1 MSKFDNMYL
10 DLCEKIL
17 NEGKLHHNRTG
28 DDTIRIIG
36 HTFEFDLQEEFP
48 ILTVKQVGIKGPV
61 IELLWI
67 YQAQSNNVQWLRDRG
82 VTIWD
87 EWEVD
92 EDGVYRQ
99 DGSNRVIGKEY
110 AGTIGTAYGW
120 ITKKFGWPQKT
131 IETIRNKPNDRR
143 NIIDLWQPAYFD
155 TAVLPPCVYSS
166 QFIVDDDTL
175 HIRVTQRSCDVG
187 LGLPYNIT
195 QYAAFVSMVA
205 HVTGLKPGKMLYQI
219 TDTHIYCKHIPQ
231 IKELIR
237 RRDMAK
243 PAPKLWLNP
252 EVTDFFEFDNSRELK
267 DVQLIGY
274 EHLGKVPMEV
284 SI

>member
-1 MSKFDNMYL
+1 MSKWDNMYL

-28 DDTIRIIG
+28 DDTMRILG
-36 HTFEFDLQEEFP
+36 HTVEFDVAEEFP
-48 ILTVKQVGIKGPV
+48 VLTVKQVGIKGPV
-61 IELLWI
+61 IELLRI
-67 YQAQSNNVQWLRDRG
+67 YQAHSNNVSWLRERG

-99 DGSNRVIGKEY
+99 DGSNRFIGKEF
-110 AGTIGTAYGW
+110 AGTIGTAYGY
-120 ITKKFGWPQKT
+120 ITGKFGWPEKN
-131 IETIRNKPNDRR
+131 IEEIKNNPNSRR
-143 NIIDLWQPAYFD
+143 NIIDLWQPQYFD
-155 TAVLPPCVYSS
+155 TAVLPPCVYGS
-166 QFIVDDDTL
+166 QFIVDGDTL

-187 LGLPYNIT
+187 LGLPYNVT
-195 QYAAFVSMVA
+195 QYAALLCMVA
-205 HVTGLKPGKMLYQI
+205 QVTGLKPGKMLYQI
-219 TDTHIYCKHIPQ
+219 TDTHIYCKHIPA
-231 IKELIR
+231 IKELISR
-237 RRDMAK
+237 RGNAK

-252 EVTDFFEFDNSRELK
+252 DVKDFFEFDNSRELK
-267 DVQLIGY
+267 DIKLIGY

>member
-92 EDGVYRQ
+92 PDGVYRQ
-99 DGSNRVIGKEY
+99 DGSNRVIGKEF

-131 IETIRNKPNDRR
+131 IETIKNKPNDRR
-143 NIIDLWQPAYFD
+143 NIIDLWQAEYFD

-195 QYAAFVSMVA
+195 QYAAFVSMIA

-252 EVTDFFEFDNSRELK
+252 EVNDFFKFDNSRELK
-267 DVQLIGY
+267 DVKLIGY

>member
-67 YQAQSNNVQWLRDRG
+67 YQAQSNDVKWLRDRG

-92 EDGVYRQ
+92 PDGVYRQ
-99 DGSNRVIGKEY
+99 DGSNRVIGKEF

-131 IETIRNKPNDRR
+131 IETIKNKPNDRR

-195 QYAAFVSMVA
+195 QYAAFVSRVA

-237 RRDMAK
+237 RREDAK

-252 EVTDFFEFDNSRELK
+252 EIKDFFEFDNSRELK
-267 DVQLIGY
+267 DVKLIGY

>member
-131 IETIRNKPNDRR
+131 IETIKNKPNDRR
-143 NIIDLWQPAYFD
+143 NIIDLWQAEYFD

>member
-1 MSKFDNMYL
+1 MSKWDNMYL
-10 DLCEKIL
+10 ELCAKIL

-28 DDTIRIIG
+28 DDTLRIIG
-36 HTFEFDLQEEFP
+36 HTFEFNLQEEFP

-67 YQAQSNNVQWLRDRG
+67 YQAHSNEVQWLRDRG

-87 EWEVD
+87 EWEID

-99 DGSNRVIGKEY
+99 DGSNRYFGKEY
-110 AGTIGTAYGW
+110 AGTIGEVYGW
-120 ITKKFGWPQKT
+120 TTGDRKWPEKN
-131 IETIRNKPNDRR
+131 IEMIKNAPSSRR
-143 NIIDLWQPAYFD
+143 NIIDLWQEAHFD
-155 TAVLPPCVYSS
+155 KAVLPPCVYGC
-166 QFIVDDDTL
+166 QFIVDEDTL

-187 LGLPYNIT
+187 LGLPYNVT
-195 QYAAFVSMVA
+195 QYAAFVSMIA

-219 TDTHIYCKHIPQ
+219 TDTHIYCKHIPA
-231 IKELIR
+231 IKEMIR
-237 RRDMAK
+237 RKDQAK

-252 EVTDFFEFDNSRELK
+252 EVKDFFKFDNSKELK
-267 DVQLIGY
+267 DIKLIGY

>member
-92 EDGVYRQ
+92 PDGVYRQ
-99 DGSNRVIGKEY
+99 DGSNRVIGKEF

-131 IETIRNKPNDRR
+131 IETIKNKPNDRR
-143 NIIDLWQPAYFD
+143 NIIDLWQAEYFD

-195 QYAAFVSMVA
+195 QYAAFVSMIA

-252 EVTDFFEFDNSRELK
+252 EVNDFFEFDNSRELK
-267 DVQLIGY
+267 DVKLIGY

>member
-1 MSKFDNMYL
+1 MSKWDNMYL

-17 NEGKLHHNRTG
+17 NEGTLHHNRTG
-28 DDTIRIIG
+28 DDTMRIIG

-48 ILTVKQVGIKGPV
+48 ILSVKQVGIKGPV
-61 IELLWI
+61 IELMWI
-67 YQAQSNNVQWLRDRG
+67 YQAQSNEVSWLRERG

-99 DGSNRVIGKEY
+99 DGSNRFIGKEF
-110 AGTIGTAYGW
+110 AGTIGTAYGYV
-120 ITKKFGWPQKT
+120 TKKFGWPQKN
-131 IETIRNKPNDRR
+131 IQEIMQNPQSRR
-143 NIIDLWQPAYFD
+143 NIIDLWQPEYFD
-155 TAVLPPCVYSS
+155 KAVLPPCVYGS
-166 QFIVDDDTL
+166 QFVVDGDKL

-187 LGLPYNIT
+187 LGLPYNVT
-195 QYAAFVSMVA
+195 QYAAFVLMIA

-219 TDTHIYCKHIPQ
+219 TDTHIYCKHIPA
-231 IKELIR
+231 IKEMIS
-237 RRDMAK
+237 RRDQAK

-252 EVTDFFEFDNSRELK
+252 EVKDFFEFDNSRELK
-267 DVQLIGY
+267 DIKLIGY

>member
-120 ITKKFGWPQKT
+120 STKKFGWPQKT
-131 IETIRNKPNDRR
+131 IETIKNKPNDRR
-143 NIIDLWQPAYFD
+143 NIIDLWQAEYFD

>member
-1 MSKFDNMYL
+1 MSKWDNMYL

-28 DDTIRIIG
+28 DDTLRILG
-36 HTFEFDLQEEFP
+36 HNFEFNVGEEFP
-48 ILTVKQVGIKGPV
+48 ILSVKQVGIKGPV

-67 YQAQSNNVQWLRDRG
+67 YQKQSIDVSWLRERG

-92 EDGVYRQ
+92 ADGIYRQ
-99 DGSNRVIGKEY
+99 DGSYRNIGKEF
-110 AGTIGTAYGW
+110 AGTIGTAYGY
-120 ITKKFGWPQKT
+120 IAKKFQWPQKT
-131 IETIRNKPNDRR
+131 IEEIKNNPNSRR

-166 QFIVDDDTL
+166 QFIVDGDTL

-187 LGLPYNIT
+187 LGLPYNVT
-195 QYAAFVSMVA
+195 QYAAFLCMIA
-205 HVTGLKPGKMLYQI
+205 QVTGLKPGKMLYQI

-231 IKELIR
+231 IKKLIER
-237 RRDMAK
+237 REQAK

-252 EVTDFFEFDNSRELK
+252 EVKDFFQFDNSRELK
-267 DVQLIGY
+267 DIKLVGY

>member
-1 MSKFDNMYL
+1 MSKFDSMYL

-92 EDGVYRQ
+92 PDGVYRQ
-99 DGSNRVIGKEY
+99 DGSNRVIGKEF

-131 IETIRNKPNDRR
+131 IETIKNKPNDRR
-143 NIIDLWQPAYFD
+143 NIIDLWQAEYFD

-237 RRDMAK
+237 RRDLAK

>member
-1 MSKFDNMYL
+1 MSKWDNMYL

-28 DDTIRIIG
+28 DATLRILG
-36 HTFEFDLQEEFP
+36 HNFELNVGEEFP
-48 ILTVKQVGIKGPV
+48 ILSVKQVGIKGPV

-67 YQAQSNNVQWLRDRG
+67 YQKQSIDVSWLRERG

-92 EDGVYRQ
+92 ADGIYRQ
-99 DGSNRVIGKEY
+99 DGSYRNIGKEF
-110 AGTIGTAYGW
+110 AGTIGTAYGY
-120 ITKKFGWPQKT
+120 IAKKFQWPQET
-131 IETIRNKPNDRR
+131 IEEIKNNPNSRR

-166 QFIVDDDTL
+166 QFIVDGDTL

-187 LGLPYNIT
+187 LGLPYNVT
-195 QYAAFVSMVA
+195 QYAAFLCMIA
-205 HVTGLKPGKMLYQI
+205 QVTGLKPGKMLYQI

-231 IKELIR
+231 IKKLIE
-237 RRDMAK
+237 K
-243 PAPKLWLNP
+243 G
-252 EVTDFFEFDNSRELK
+252 E
-267 DVQLIGY
+267 IGY
-274 EHLGKVPMEV
+274 
-284 SI
+284 

>member
-92 EDGVYRQ
+92 PDGVYRQ

-131 IETIRNKPNDRR
+131 IETIKNKPNDRR
-143 NIIDLWQPAYFD
+143 NIIDLWQAEYFD

-267 DVQLIGY
+267 DVKLIGY